1 MITSIGVTLAGA
13 MVLTAPPAQAKL
25 SETDFGFQST
35 AFGTRVK
42 GPTLGLSSGR
52 TAYSYIGCTRLAGI
66 DRDIDADDLAKVNI
80 EDMVQVA
87 AIDSRNRTYRQ
98 PRKGISGVLGV
109 NTIGEVT
116 LGPASDGPRLVITGL
131 RTTARAWHKKGA
143 GFRTA
148 TTLDSD
154 PIKLTGVVPA
164 EAPEELRGPLEDL
177 LGGVNEGVQ
186 GVLDALRDNAGAIE
200 IPGLGTVSLGWE
212 KHVKRRTFAYAS
224 AYALRIQLAGQD
236 TVVGTPDDIDVQL
249 GRAWARIN
257 ANLPAGVFQGL
268 GYGLQADVAERKI
281 QTGRVN
287 AQPLPCAGTNRQV
300 RSSAPADL
308 NLGEADALE
317 LSVLSGRSFGVQHKD
332 GRARAWT
339 EGRVARVRLGGAA
352 GVEIRGVLGRANIRQ
367 TKAGRVFAS
376 SRGTTPGC
384 IYFDG
389 RCQGLPEDGQE
400 IEIPG
405 GVALLE
411 VNKVS
416 KGKRGIRVTA
426 LQITLFADTPLESVV
441 RLGNAHVRIRRV

>member
-1 MITSIGVTLAGA
+1 MGSHLRTRPTLLARRARTRTALARTAAVITSIGVTLTGA
-13 MVLTAPPAQAKL
+13 LVLTAPPAQAKL
-25 SETDFGFQST
+25 SETDFGYQST
-35 AFGTRVK
+35 AFGTRVN

-66 DRDIDADDLAKVNI
+66 NRDIGADDLAKVNI

-116 LGPASDGPRLVITGL
+116 LGPATDGPRLVITGL

-148 TTLDSD
+148 TTLDSN

-224 AYALRIQLAGQD
+224 AYALRIRLAGQD

-249 GRAWARIN
+249 GRAW
-257 ANLPAGVFQGL
+257 
-268 GYGLQADVAERKI
+268 
-281 QTGRVN
+281 
-287 AQPLPCAGTNRQV
+287 
-300 RSSAPADL
+300 
-308 NLGEADALE
+308 
-317 LSVLSGRSFGVQHKD
+317 
-332 GRARAWT
+332 
-339 EGRVARVRLGGAA
+339 
-352 GVEIRGVLGRANIRQ
+352 
-367 TKAGRVFAS
+367 
-376 SRGTTPGC
+376 
-384 IYFDG
+384 
-389 RCQGLPEDGQE
+389 
-400 IEIPG
+400 
-405 GVALLE
+405 
-411 VNKVS
+411 
-416 KGKRGIRVTA
+416 
-426 LQITLFADTPLESVV
+426 
-441 RLGNAHVRIRRV
+441 